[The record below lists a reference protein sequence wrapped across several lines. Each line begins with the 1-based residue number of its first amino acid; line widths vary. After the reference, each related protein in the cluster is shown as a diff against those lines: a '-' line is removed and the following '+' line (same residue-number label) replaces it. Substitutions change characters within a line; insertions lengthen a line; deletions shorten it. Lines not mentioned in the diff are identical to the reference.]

1 MQNRTI
7 SDKDILYSMIKR
19 EISNMLQGIPIFSA
33 FEGTI
38 SSVVI
43 QWIDPYIS
51 AFIDDDNQINTEQ
64 LSAFVSEE
72 IKNKINNFKERYN
85 RSKGELNEDKV
96 NF

>member
-1 MQNRTI
+1 MQNRNI
-7 SDKDILYSMIKR
+7 SDKDILYSMVKR

-72 IKNKINNFKERYN
+72 MKNKINNFKERYN
-85 RSKGELNEDKV
+85 RSKGESDENKV

>member
-1 MQNRTI
+1 MQNRNI
-7 SDKDILYSMIKR
+7 SDKDILYSMVKR

-43 QWIDPYIS
+43 QWIDSYIS

-72 IKNKINNFKERYN
+72 MKNKINNFKERYN
-85 RSKGELNEDKV
+85 RSKGESDENKV

>member
-1 MQNRTI
+1 MQNRNI
-7 SDKDILYSMIKR
+7 SDKDILYSMVKR

-72 IKNKINNFKERYN
+72 MKNKINNFKERYN

>member
-1 MQNRTI
+1 MQNRNI
-7 SDKDILYSMIKR
+7 SDKDILYSMVKR

-38 SSVVI
+38 SSIVI

-72 IKNKINNFKERYN
+72 MKNKINNFKERYN
-85 RSKGELNEDKV
+85 RSKGESDENKV

>member
-7 SDKDILYSMIKR
+7 SDKDILYSMVKR

-72 IKNKINNFKERYN
+72 MKNKINNFKERYN
-85 RSKGELNEDKV
+85 RSKGELDENKV

>member
-1 MQNRTI
+1 MVNNFI

-38 SSVVI
+38 SSFVI

-72 IKNKINNFKERYN
+72 MTNKIKNFKERYN
-85 RSKGELNEDKV
+85 SSKGAISENKV
-96 NF
+96 NI

>member
-43 QWIDPYIS
+43 Q
-51 AFIDDDNQINTEQ
+51 
-64 LSAFVSEE
+64 
-72 IKNKINNFKERYN
+72 
-85 RSKGELNEDKV
+85 
-96 NF
+96 

>member
-1 MQNRTI
+1 MVNKPI
-7 SDKDILYSMIKR
+7 SDKDILYSMVRR

-38 SSVVI
+38 SSFVI

-72 IKNKINNFKERYN
+72 MTSKIKDFKERYN
-85 RSKGELNEDKV
+85 RSKGANEDKV
-96 NF
+96 DI

>member
-1 MQNRTI
+1 MVNNI
-7 SDKDILYSMIKR
+7 SDKDILYSMVKR

-72 IKNKINNFKERYN
+72 MKNKINNFKERYN
-85 RSKGELNEDKV
+85 RSKGESDENKV

>member
-7 SDKDILYSMIKR
+7 SDKDILYSMVKR

-72 IKNKINNFKERYN
+72 MKNKINNFKERYN
-85 RSKGELNEDKV
+85 RSKGESDENKV

>member
-1 MQNRTI
+1 MVNNSI
-7 SDKDILYSMIKR
+7 SDKDILYSMVKR

-38 SSVVI
+38 SSFVI
-43 QWIDPYIS
+43 QWMDPYIS

-72 IKNKINNFKERYN
+72 MTNKINNFKERYN
-85 RSKGELNEDKV
+85 SSKGATNENKV
-96 NF
+96 NI

>member
-7 SDKDILYSMIKR
+7 SDKDILYSMVKR

-72 IKNKINNFKERYN
+72 MKNKINNFKERYN